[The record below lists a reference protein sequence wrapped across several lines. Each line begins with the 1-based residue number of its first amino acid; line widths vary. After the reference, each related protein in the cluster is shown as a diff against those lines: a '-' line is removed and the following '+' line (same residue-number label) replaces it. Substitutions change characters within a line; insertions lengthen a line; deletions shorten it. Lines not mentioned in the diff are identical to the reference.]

1 VPAALLR
8 KMRVIFALVPFV
20 AAEAAA
26 PAPAECG
33 SILSSAELWS
43 LSQRTYD
50 LYYDM
55 GAVVAAGLYKEVK
68 TRAGPEV
75 MKQIQAKV
83 DLGLLM
89 YNEYYTKAMT
99 AAAPVLP
106 VLKQAKTQAT
116 ELYSK
121 AVAAATPKLAQL
133 NAYIQRAMVQFASA
147 MPQHAELLTA
157 DSLLDK
163 VVLFV
168 WLVAALTVGLRLVG
182 YAFAIVSAIVFFP
195 CRLLCGRRAAKV
207 EKKTFAGKSQAAN
220 GNAKN
225 PTAPKKKA

>member
-1 VPAALLR
+1 M
-8 KMRVIFALVPFV
+8 MRVLFALVPLI
-20 AAEAAA
+20 AAETAAA
-26 PAPAECG
+26 PAPECA

-43 LSQRTYD
+43 LGQQTYD

-55 GAVVAAGLYKEVK
+55 GAVVAMGLYKEVK

-75 MKQIQAKV
+75 MKQVQAKV

-133 NAYIQRAMVQFASA
+133 NAYLQKAMVQFASS
-147 MPQHAELLTA
+147 MPQHAELLSA

-163 VVLFV
+163 AVLLL
-168 WLVAALTVGLRLVG
+168 WLVSALTVGLRFVQL
-182 YAFAIVSAIVFFP
+182 AFSIACAILFFP
-195 CRLLCGRRAAKV
+195 CRLFCGRRAGPKV
-207 EKKTFAGKSQAAN
+207 EKKSFAGKSQASN
-220 GNAKN
+220 GNAKA
-225 PTAPKKKA
+225 PSAPKKK

>member
-1 VPAALLR
+1 
-8 KMRVIFALVPFV
+8 MD
-20 AAEAAA
+20 AA
-26 PAPAECG
+26 PAPECA

-55 GAVVAAGLYKEVK
+55 GAVIAMGLYKEVK

-75 MKQIQAKV
+75 MKQVQAQV
-83 DLGLLM
+83 DLVLLM

-106 VLKQAKTQAT
+106 VLKQAKEKAT
-116 ELYSK
+116 ELYST

-133 NAYIQRAMVQFASA
+133 NAYLQRSLVQFASA
-147 MPQHAELLTA
+147 MPQHAEILSA

-163 VVLFV
+163 AVLLV
-168 WLVAALTVGLRLVG
+168 WLVF
-182 YAFAIVSAIVFFP
+182 AF
-195 CRLLCGRRAAKV
+195 
-207 EKKTFAGKSQAAN
+207 TFG
-220 GNAKN
+220 
-225 PTAPKKKA
+225 